1 MKPRAVQLARA
12 AVQAVG
18 VGYTYDEMDCQAFIE
33 HCARQAGGA
42 MDYLGTND
50 MARRAAWLGTLSQ
63 AQAEGRLVPGAGLLI
78 REETEANLPARYAS
92 GGLGDFSHAGLYVGP
107 DALTDTDKTGRMRSC
122 DAVHSSATRGRV
134 AGSTLQN
141 GWTHV
146 LWFPEI
152 DYGASGGTGNAAA
165 GAGTTVTGATGAGTG
180 GTGATGVTTGATGV
194 TTGATGAG
202 TGGTGT
208 TGTGATGA
216 TGVTTGTPG
225 TPGTPGATT
234 STPAPVTPTLTAG
247 TVPTVY
253 ATVVSPDGGPVKLR
267 KSASAE
273 ETLYWLVGAGARVE
287 VERTEGA
294 WSLITAICT
303 DGHTRRAWMMD
314 RYLRR

>member
-122 DAVHSSATRGRV
+122 DAVHSSATMGRV

-180 GTGATGVTTGATGV
+180 GTGATGTGTTGT
-194 TTGATGAG
+194 

-208 TGTGATGA
+208 GPTTGGTPGAGATGA
-216 TGVTTGTPG
+216 PGITTP
-225 TPGTPGATT
+225 
-234 STPAPVTPTLTAG
+234 TPTLTAG

-273 ETLYWLVGAGARVE
+273 ETLYWLVGAGARVL

>member
-18 VGYTYDEMDCQAFIE
+18 VGYTYDELDCQAFVE

-78 REETEANLPARYAS
+78 REETEDNLPARYA
-92 GGLGDFSHAGLYVGP
+92 GDGLGDFSHVGLYVGEG
-107 DALTDTDKTGRMRSC
+107 ALCDTDKNGNARSC
-122 DAVHSSATRGRV
+122 DVVHSSATMGRV

-146 LWFPEI
+146 MWFTEI
-152 DYGASGGTGNAAA
+152 DYGNED
-165 GAGTTVTGATGAGTG
+165 ATGTP
-180 GTGATGVTTGATGV
+180 GA
-194 TTGATGAG
+194 
-202 TGGTGT
+202 
-208 TGTGATGA
+208 GTGATGA
-216 TGVTTGTPG
+216 TGTGGTGTGTNTTTGGTPGTGATGTPG
-225 TPGTPGATT
+225 AG
-234 STPAPVTPTLTAG
+234 TPTLTAG

-267 KSASAE
+267 RSASAE
-273 ETLYWLVGAGARVE
+273 ETLYWLVGAGARVL

>member
-1 MKPRAVQLARA
+1 MKPTAVQLARA

-78 REETEANLPARYAS
+78 REETEENLPARYAS

-165 GAGTTVTGATGAGTG
+165 GAGTTVTGAPGAGTG
-180 GTGATGVTTGATGV
+180 GTGATGTGGTGAGANTTTGGTPGA
-194 TTGATGAG
+194 GATGA
-202 TGGTGT
+202 
-208 TGTGATGA
+208 
-216 TGVTTGTPG
+216 
-225 TPGTPGATT
+225 PGAG
-234 STPAPVTPTLTAG
+234 APTLTAG
-247 TVPTVY
+247 TDPTVY

-267 KSASAE
+267 KSASRE

>member
-165 GAGTTVTGATGAGTG
+165 GAGTTVTGAPGAGT
-180 GTGATGVTTGATGV
+180 TV
-194 TTGATGAG
+194 
-202 TGGTGT
+202 
-208 TGTGATGA
+208 TGATGA
-216 TGVTTGTPG
+216 TGTGGTGAGTGPTTG
-225 TPGTPGATT
+225 GTPGAGATG
-234 STPAPVTPTLTAG
+234 APGITTPTLTAG

-273 ETLYWLVGAGARVE
+273 ETLYWLVGAGARVL

>member
-122 DAVHSSATRGRV
+122 DAVHSSATMGRV

-165 GAGTTVTGATGAGTG
+165 GAGTTVTGTTGTTGAPGTGAGANTTTG
-180 GTGATGVTTGATGV
+180 GTPGA
-194 TTGATGAG
+194 GATGA
-202 TGGTGT
+202 
-208 TGTGATGA
+208 
-216 TGVTTGTPG
+216 PG
-225 TPGTPGATT
+225 IT
-234 STPAPVTPTLTAG
+234 TPTLTAG

-253 ATVVSPDGGPVKLR
+253 ATVVSPGGGPVKLR

-273 ETLYWLVGAGARVE
+273 ETLYWLVGAGARVL

>member
-78 REETEANLPARYAS
+78 REETEANLPARYA
-92 GGLGDFSHAGLYVGP
+92 GDGLGDFSHAGLYVGP

-141 GWTHV
+141 GWTHAI
-146 LWFPEI
+146 WFPEI
-152 DYGASGGTGNAAA
+152 DYGEGDATGAPGA
-165 GAGTTVTGATGAGTG
+165 GAGATGATGTG
-180 GTGATGVTTGATGV
+180 GTGAGANTTTGGTPGA
-194 TTGATGAG
+194 GATGA
-202 TGGTGT
+202 
-208 TGTGATGA
+208 
-216 TGVTTGTPG
+216 PG
-225 TPGTPGATT
+225 IT
-234 STPAPVTPTLTAG
+234 TPTLTAG

-273 ETLYWLVGAGARVE
+273 ETLYWLVGAGARVL

>member
-18 VGYTYDEMDCQAFIE
+18 VGYTYDELDCQAFIE

-122 DAVHSSATRGRV
+122 DAVHSSATMGRV

-141 GWTHV
+141 GWTHAI
-146 LWFPEI
+146 WFPEI

-180 GTGATGVTTGATGV
+180 GTGATGTGTTGT
-194 TTGATGAG
+194 

-208 TGTGATGA
+208 GPTTGGTPGAGATGA
-216 TGVTTGTPG
+216 PGITTP
-225 TPGTPGATT
+225 
-234 STPAPVTPTLTAG
+234 TPTLTAG

-273 ETLYWLVGAGARVE
+273 ETLYWLVGAGARVL

>member
-78 REETEANLPARYAS
+78 REETEENLPARYAS

-165 GAGTTVTGATGAGTG
+165 GAGTTVTGAPGAGTG
-180 GTGATGVTTGATGV
+180 APGA
-194 TTGATGAG
+194 
-202 TGGTGT
+202 GTGT
-208 TGTGATGA
+208 TGTTGGTGTGPTTGGTPGAGATGA
-216 TGVTTGTPG
+216 PGITP
-225 TPGTPGATT
+225 P
-234 STPAPVTPTLTAG
+234 TPTLTAG

-273 ETLYWLVGAGARVE
+273 ETLYWLVGAGARVL

>member
-78 REETEANLPARYAS
+78 REETEANLPARYA
-92 GGLGDFSHAGLYVGP
+92 GDGLGDFSHAGLYVGP

-141 GWTHV
+141 GWTHAI
-146 LWFPEI
+146 WFPEI

-180 GTGATGVTTGATGV
+180 GTGATGTGTTGTTGGTGTGPTTGV
-194 TTGATGAG
+194 TTGGTAA
-202 TGGTGT
+202 TGGTGAPGIT
-208 TGTGATGA
+208 T
-216 TGVTTGTPG
+216 P
-225 TPGTPGATT
+225 
-234 STPAPVTPTLTAG
+234 TPTLTAG

-273 ETLYWLVGAGARVE
+273 ETLYWLVGAGARVL

>member
-78 REETEANLPARYAS
+78 REETEENLPARYAS

-180 GTGATGVTTGATGV
+180 GTGATGTGTTGT
-194 TTGATGAG
+194 

-208 TGTGATGA
+208 GPTTGGTPGAGATGA
-216 TGVTTGTPG
+216 PGITTP
-225 TPGTPGATT
+225 
-234 STPAPVTPTLTAG
+234 TPTLTAG

-273 ETLYWLVGAGARVE
+273 ETLYWLVGAGARVL

>member
-18 VGYTYDEMDCQAFIE
+18 VGYTYDELDCQAFIE

-78 REETEANLPARYAS
+78 REETEENLPARYAS

-122 DAVHSSATRGRV
+122 DAVHSSATMGRV

-141 GWTHV
+141 GWTHAI
-146 LWFPEI
+146 WFPEI
-152 DYGASGGTGNAAA
+152 DYGEGDA
-165 GAGTTVTGATGAGTG
+165 
-180 GTGATGVTTGATGV
+180 
-194 TTGATGAG
+194 
-202 TGGTGT
+202 
-208 TGTGATGA
+208 
-216 TGVTTGTPG
+216 TGTPG
-225 TPGTPGATT
+225 AG
-234 STPAPVTPTLTAG
+234 TPTLTAG

-273 ETLYWLVGAGARVE
+273 ETLYWLVGAGARVL

>member
-18 VGYTYDEMDCQAFIE
+18 VGYTYDELDCQAFIE

-78 REETEANLPARYAS
+78 REETEENLPARYAS
-92 GGLGDFSHAGLYVGP
+92 DGLGDFSHAGLYVGP

-180 GTGATGVTTGATGV
+180 APGAGTGATGT
-194 TTGATGAG
+194 

-208 TGTGATGA
+208 GPTTGGTPGAGATGA
-216 TGVTTGTPG
+216 PGITP
-225 TPGTPGATT
+225 P
-234 STPAPVTPTLTAG
+234 TPTLTAG

-273 ETLYWLVGAGARVE
+273 ETLYWLVGAGARVL

>member
-92 GGLGDFSHAGLYVGP
+92 GGLGDFRHAGLYVGP
-107 DALTDTDKTGRMRSC
+107 DALTDTDKTGRKRSC

-165 GAGTTVTGATGAGTG
+165 GAGTTVTGTTGTTGAPGTGAGANTTTG
-180 GTGATGVTTGATGV
+180 GTPGA
-194 TTGATGAG
+194 GATGAPG
-202 TGGTGT
+202 IT
-208 TGTGATGA
+208 T
-216 TGVTTGTPG
+216 P
-225 TPGTPGATT
+225 T
-234 STPAPVTPTLTAG
+234 STLTAG

-273 ETLYWLVGAGARVE
+273 ETLYWLVGAGARVL

>member
-78 REETEANLPARYAS
+78 REETEENLPARYAS

-165 GAGTTVTGATGAGTG
+165 GAGTTVTGTTGTTGAPGTGAGANTTTG
-180 GTGATGVTTGATGV
+180 GTPGA
-194 TTGATGAG
+194 GATGAPG
-202 TGGTGT
+202 IT
-208 TGTGATGA
+208 T
-216 TGVTTGTPG
+216 P
-225 TPGTPGATT
+225 
-234 STPAPVTPTLTAG
+234 TPTLTAG

-273 ETLYWLVGAGARVE
+273 ETLYWLVGAGARVL

>member
-18 VGYTYDEMDCQAFIE
+18 VGYTYDELDCQAFIE

-78 REETEANLPARYAS
+78 REETEENLPARYAS

-165 GAGTTVTGATGAGTG
+165 GAGTTVTGTTGTTGAPGTGAGANTTTG
-180 GTGATGVTTGATGV
+180 GTPGA
-194 TTGATGAG
+194 GATGAPG
-202 TGGTGT
+202 IT
-208 TGTGATGA
+208 T
-216 TGVTTGTPG
+216 P
-225 TPGTPGATT
+225 T
-234 STPAPVTPTLTAG
+234 STLTAG

-273 ETLYWLVGAGARVE
+273 ETLYWLVGAGARVL

>member
-180 GTGATGVTTGATGV
+180 GTGATGTGTTGT
-194 TTGATGAG
+194 

-208 TGTGATGA
+208 GPTTGGTPGAGATGA
-216 TGVTTGTPG
+216 PGITP
-225 TPGTPGATT
+225 P
-234 STPAPVTPTLTAG
+234 TPTLTAG

-273 ETLYWLVGAGARVE
+273 ETLYWLVGAGARVL

>member
-18 VGYTYDEMDCQAFIE
+18 VGYTYDELDCQAFIE

-78 REETEANLPARYAS
+78 REETEENLPARYA
-92 GGLGDFSHAGLYVGP
+92 GDGLGDFSHAGLYVGP

-141 GWTHV
+141 GWTHAI
-146 LWFPEI
+146 WFPEI
-152 DYGASGGTGNAAA
+152 DYGEGD
-165 GAGTTVTGATGAGTG
+165 ATGTP
-180 GTGATGVTTGATGV
+180 GA
-194 TTGATGAG
+194 
-202 TGGTGT
+202 
-208 TGTGATGA
+208 GTGATGA
-216 TGVTTGTPG
+216 TGTGGTGTGTNTTTGGTPG
-225 TPGTPGATT
+225 TGATG
-234 STPAPVTPTLTAG
+234 TPAPGTPTLTAG

-267 KSASAE
+267 RSASAE

>member
-18 VGYTYDEMDCQAFIE
+18 VGYTYDELDCQAFIE

-92 GGLGDFSHAGLYVGP
+92 DGLGDFSHAGLYVGP

-180 GTGATGVTTGATGV
+180 APGAGTGATGT
-194 TTGATGAG
+194 

-208 TGTGATGA
+208 GPTTGGTPGAGATGA
-216 TGVTTGTPG
+216 PGITP
-225 TPGTPGATT
+225 P
-234 STPAPVTPTLTAG
+234 TPTLTAG

-273 ETLYWLVGAGARVE
+273 ETLYWLVGAGARVL

>member
-122 DAVHSSATRGRV
+122 DAVHSSATMGRV

-152 DYGASGGTGNAAA
+152 DYGEGDATGAPGA
-165 GAGTTVTGATGAGTG
+165 GATVTGATGAGTG
-180 GTGATGVTTGATGV
+180 GTGATGTGTTGT
-194 TTGATGAG
+194 

-208 TGTGATGA
+208 GPTTGGTPGAGATGA
-216 TGVTTGTPG
+216 PG
-225 TPGTPGATT
+225 IT
-234 STPAPVTPTLTAG
+234 TPTPTHTAG
-247 TVPTVY
+247 PVPPVY

-273 ETLYWLVGAGARVE
+273 ETLYWLVGAGARVL

>member
-165 GAGTTVTGATGAGTG
+165 GAGTTVTGAPGATGTG
-180 GTGATGVTTGATGV
+180 GTGAGANTTTGGTPGA
-194 TTGATGAG
+194 GATGAPG
-202 TGGTGT
+202 IT
-208 TGTGATGA
+208 T
-216 TGVTTGTPG
+216 P
-225 TPGTPGATT
+225 
-234 STPAPVTPTLTAG
+234 TPTLTAG

-267 KSASAE
+267 RSASAE

>member
-78 REETEANLPARYAS
+78 REETEENLPARYAS

-165 GAGTTVTGATGAGTG
+165 GAGTTVTGAPGATGTG
-180 GTGATGVTTGATGV
+180 GTGAGANTTTGGTPGA
-194 TTGATGAG
+194 GATGAPG
-202 TGGTGT
+202 IT
-208 TGTGATGA
+208 T
-216 TGVTTGTPG
+216 P
-225 TPGTPGATT
+225 
-234 STPAPVTPTLTAG
+234 TPTLTAG

-273 ETLYWLVGAGARVE
+273 ETLYWLVGAGARVL

>member
-18 VGYTYDEMDCQAFIE
+18 VGYTYDELDCQAFVE

-78 REETEANLPARYAS
+78 REETEENLPARYA
-92 GGLGDFSHAGLYVGP
+92 GDGLGDFSHAGLYVGP

-122 DAVHSSATRGRV
+122 DAVHSSATMGRV

-180 GTGATGVTTGATGV
+180 GTGATGTGTTGT
-194 TTGATGAG
+194 

-208 TGTGATGA
+208 GPTTGGTPGAGATGA
-216 TGVTTGTPG
+216 PGITP
-225 TPGTPGATT
+225 P
-234 STPAPVTPTLTAG
+234 TPTLTAG

-273 ETLYWLVGAGARVE
+273 ETLYWLVGAGARVL